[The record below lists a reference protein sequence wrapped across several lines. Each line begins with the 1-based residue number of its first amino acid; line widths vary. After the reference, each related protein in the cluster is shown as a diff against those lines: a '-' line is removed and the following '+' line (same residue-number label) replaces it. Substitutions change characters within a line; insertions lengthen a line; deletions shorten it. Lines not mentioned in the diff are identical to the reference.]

1 MNLSNSL
8 SIGDIANAAVILFGS
23 VLTTC
28 SLSSKSKLEAKAVI
42 SNSVAAS
49 VRNNVTHFTTSVQIF
64 TIGSTQC
71 LYDCTY
77 RDIAHWMY
85 LHRTFFNN
93 ACLHSFC
100 FSSLDRNQAV
110 LVSKN
115 YEHILLSN
123 QNLY

>member
-1 MNLSNSL
+1 MNLPNSL

-28 SLSSKSKLEAKAVI
+28 LLSSKSKLEAKSVI

-64 TIGSTQC
+64 TIGSIQC

-77 RDIAHWMY
+77 RDTAHWLY
-85 LHRTFFNN
+85 LHRTFFSNV
-93 ACLHSFC
+93 CLLPFC
-100 FSSLDRNQAV
+100 FSSLDRDQAV

-115 YEHILLSN
+115 
-123 QNLY
+123 